1 MQLRGAVIREIDKR
15 NRDKG
20 DSHVSRSRPEAFETG
35 ERNAIFEI
43 YYITRSPL
51 HYRTI
56 ENKSRVRKRYAAT
69 KLVVSHSRDLA
80 ARSRWRY
87 RSWLVINE
95 RRARE
100 KSKAIKPHCALLTNY
115 PPWIVIASLCQ
126 SPSELHPFTR
136 SICIPTFVLR
146 KPRCL
151 FLTRVPTESCWPFY
165 RTTAV
170 SIKISSYR

>member
-1 MQLRGAVIREIDKR
+1 MIRTVLRLRREVTTR
-15 NRDKG
+15 FLR
-20 DSHVSRSRPEAFETG
+20 F
-35 ERNAIFEI
+35 
-43 YYITRSPL
+43 ITRRAF
-51 HYRTI
+51 YVI
-56 ENKSRVRKRYAAT
+56 EPWKIKSRACIGGYATA
-69 KLVVSHSRDLA
+69 KLVVSHCRDLT

-126 SPSELHPFTR
+126 SPSELHPLTR

-151 FLTRVPTESCWPFY
+151 FLTGVSAESWWPFY

-170 SIKISSYR
+170 SIKISSYTQYL